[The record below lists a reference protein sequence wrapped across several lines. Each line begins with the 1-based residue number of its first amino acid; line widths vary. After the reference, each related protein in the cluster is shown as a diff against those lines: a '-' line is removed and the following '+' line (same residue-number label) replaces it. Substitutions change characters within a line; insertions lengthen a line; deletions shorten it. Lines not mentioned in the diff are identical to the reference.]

1 MILQELAEVSALGVH
16 AQHVDR
22 LANEADAQHPDQVG
36 VAQARQ
42 DSGFVFEVRP
52 AKYFKGRALFK
63 ICY

>member
-1 MILQELAEVSALGVH
+1 MILQELAEVSALGVL

-42 DSGFVFEVRP
+42 DSGFIFEVRP
-52 AKYFKGRALFK
+52 GMF
-63 ICY
+63 

>member
-1 MILQELAEVSALGVH
+1 MILQELAEVSALGVL

-42 DSGFVFEVRP
+42 DSGFMFEVRP
-52 AKYFKGRALFK
+52 RKFSS
-63 ICY
+63 